1 MKTIAKILIGLLLGF
16 YTQAQEADTLTK
28 IDIPPLFEGCDD
40 PLISEAQ
47 RQACSVP
54 KIQAFV
60 NQNLIYPDSAKA
72 KNIEGVVVVRFL
84 VTETGEITSLELV
97 RDIGEGCGQEAMR
110 VVRMMPKFRPALR
123 EGKPVATKMTLPIR
137 FKKLDEAK
145 ANNSNLYQIHW
156 GTIYGNSVE
165 KEKIPELTRQ
175 MLMVRDYYGNVY
187 EINYI
192 TVKIK
197 TGNKEDV
204 YETKGNQFSKEMLQ
218 ALKKA
223 KPQQKIV
230 FIATIHKNYVD
241 IEVERELVVSS
252 KS

>member
-1 MKTIAKILIGLLLGF
+1 MKKIASILIALLLGLQL
-16 YTQAQEADTLTK
+16 QAQETDTLTK
-28 IDIPPLFEGCDD
+28 VDIPPLFEGCDD

-60 NQNLIYPDSAKA
+60 NQNLVYPDSAKS

-84 VTETGEITSLELV
+84 VTETGEITSLELI

-137 FKKLDEAK
+137 FKKLEEAK

-156 GTIYGNSVE
+156 GTTYSNSIE
-165 KEKIPELTRQ
+165 KEKLPELVRQ
-175 MLMVRDYYGNVY
+175 MLIVRDYYGNVY
-187 EINYI
+187 DVNYI
-192 TVKIK
+192 TLKIK
-197 TGNKEDV
+197 TANKESV
-204 YETKGNQFSKEMLQ
+204 YETKGSYFSKEMVQ

-223 KPQQKIV
+223 QPQQKIV
-230 FIATIHKNYVD
+230 FVATIHKNYVD
-241 IEVERELVVSS
+241 IEVERELIVSF
-252 KS
+252 